1 MKAAASAAPRRGNS
15 NTMASKAEL
24 TLNYRGAAYPIPPE
38 VSVRLAKQARDWKVS
53 VPVAAIAHRPE
64 FDQPERLLVLSRP
77 GLDKERRPVHKN
89 GACYA

>member
-38 VSVRLAKQARDWKVS
+38 VSVRLAKQAREWKVS
-53 VPVAAIAHRPE
+53 VPVAAARILKKVEHVGNGFFCLPSASTCKHR
-64 FDQPERLLVLSRP
+64 
-77 GLDKERRPVHKN
+77 KEKR
-89 GACYA
+89 